1 MNQIER
7 FMGKLTLPQEFL
19 VKLLNN
25 YRLLGMYMEE
35 ILRIYLIFVET
46 VSRI

>member
-35 ILRIYLIFVET
+35 IYLIFVET